1 MQRQLVGGDGRRNSG
16 HRQGALNTREIVR
29 GSNQNRHVL
38 PRKAVVH
45 VGRANLFGDVCVTGG
60 MRGTRQD
67 ADGPLHRRVVVDKFR
82 TAMVALRIDRQ
93 GAERSWCQG
102 SPGRVGD
109 HRSVAAHGAQRD
121 HRRGLSPRLSKR
133 VREVEESL
141 HLGSAERVDRLIR
154 VTDSHHRA
162 SWPGYATQKL
172 DLKGVGVL
180 ELIDVDRGDAL
191 V

>member
-16 HRQGALNTREIVR
+16 HRQGALDASKIVR
-29 GSNQNRHVL
+29 GSNKNRHVL
-38 PRKAVVH
+38 PSKPVVH
-45 VGRANLFGDVCVTGG
+45 VGRSNLFGDVRVTGG
-60 MRGTRQD
+60 MRGTRKH
-67 ADGPLHRRVVVDKFR
+67 ADGPLHRRILVDESGG
-82 TAMVALRIDRQ
+82 AMVALRVDRQ
-93 GAERSWCQG
+93 GAESSWCQG

-121 HRRGLSPRLSKR
+121 HRRRLSPRLSKR

-162 SWPGYATQKL
+162 SRSG
-172 DLKGVGVL
+172 
-180 ELIDVDRGDAL
+180 
-191 V
+191 

>member
-1 MQRQLVGGDGRRNSG
+1 MIDEFGG
-16 HRQGALNTREIVR
+16 
-29 GSNQNRHVL
+29 
-38 PRKAVVH
+38 
-45 VGRANLFGDVCVTGG
+45 
-60 MRGTRQD
+60 
-67 ADGPLHRRVVVDKFR
+67 
-82 TAMVALRIDRQ
+82 AMVALRVDRQ

-109 HRSVAAHGAQRD
+109 YRSVAAHGAQRD
-121 HRRGLSPRLSKR
+121 HRRGLSPGLSKR

-162 SWPGYATQKL
+162 SRPGDATQEL
-172 DLKGVGVL
+172 DLKRVGVL
-180 ELIDVDRGDAL
+180 ELVDVDRGDAL